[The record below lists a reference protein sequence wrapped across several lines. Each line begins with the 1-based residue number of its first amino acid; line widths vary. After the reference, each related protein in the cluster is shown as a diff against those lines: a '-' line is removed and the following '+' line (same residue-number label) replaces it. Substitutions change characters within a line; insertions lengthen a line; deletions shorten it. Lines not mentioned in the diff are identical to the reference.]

1 MRNITPRKYADANG
15 LQVIAWS
22 IALASGVGLVA
33 PGCTSR
39 KAPVET
45 NGVIGESPASHGNSA
60 ARIADQRTTVE
71 ADVQSSPVD
80 WSSLFKR
87 PPMPEERSVLEKKV
101 GRWSDSKSAA
111 DLLARGR
118 VELALGKIR
127 DGEGSLRESLRL
139 QPVNEEAWLELAGV
153 YARTRETGKLF
164 EVLGEINELV
174 AGKPEVNP
182 TVMLRYRFL
191 LANGYFMTGRGVD
204 ARNIL
209 SDMISRNSDFTPAYV
224 ALADSYLREGKD
236 SIAEF
241 VVKRAIDRGKD
252 DPALENLLGAIALGR
267 KDRKG
272 AETHFGRA
280 IEMAPTFGQ
289 ALVNR
294 ANLSISENDLTAAEE
309 DLNRAIAI
317 DPANTDALVSRG
329 IVLRR
334 TGRADLARAT
344 FERVLETDPVNAL
357 ARFNLGVL
365 NALDL
370 NRPEVALRLFEEVVS
385 MNQASP
391 AIRVR
396 AESYIADLRSLL

>member
-1 MRNITPRKYADANG
+1 MKTSRKSDGALG
-15 LQVIAWS
+15 LTMVLLVKTISVVVA
-22 IALASGVGLVA
+22 IVALTL
-33 PGCTSR
+33 GCASR
-39 KAPVET
+39 KAPVDT
-45 NGVIGESPASHGNSA
+45 NGVIGEGVGVHSETSA
-60 ARIADQRTTVE
+60 GPGGQAPVVE
-71 ADVQSSPVD
+71 ADTQSSPID
-80 WSSLFKR
+80 WASLFKR
-87 PPMPEERSVLEKKV
+87 PPLPEQRSELEKKV
-101 GRWSDSKSAA
+101 ERWIDSKSAS
-111 DLLARGR
+111 DLVTKARM
-118 VELALGKIR
+118 ELALGKIR

-153 YARTRETGKLF
+153 YARTRESGKLF
-164 EVLGEINELV
+164 EVLGEINELI
-174 AGKPEVNP
+174 AAKSEVNP

-191 LANGYFMTGRGVD
+191 LANGYFMTGRGVE

-209 SDMISRNSDFTPAYV
+209 SDMISKYSDFTPAYV

-252 DPALENLLGAIALGR
+252 DPALENLLGAIAIGR
-267 KDRKG
+267 KDNKG
-272 AETHFGRA
+272 AASHFSRA
-280 IEMAPTFGQ
+280 IDMAPTFGQ

-294 ANLSISENDLTAAEE
+294 ANLSIGENDLAAAEE

-317 DPANTDALVSRG
+317 DPANTDALVCRG

-334 TGRADLARAT
+334 TGRADLARAS
-344 FERVLETDPVNAL
+344 FERVLETDPVNAP

-370 NRPEVALRLFEEVVS
+370 NRPDVALRLFEEVVS

-391 AIRVR
+391 AIRSR
-396 AESYIADLRSLL
+396 ADSYIADLRSLL